1 MILFTYSFCITE
13 VSYSKSRS
21 RENLKW
27 PVETPEN
34 ESSVDISNYIF
45 YQIGENNAFSLFQEN
60 FDIIWKSNVM
70 KILFKFNHKA
80 M

>member
-21 RENLKW
+21 SENLKW
-27 PVETPEN
+27 PVETSEN

-45 YQIGENNAFSLFQEN
+45 YQMGKN
-60 FDIIWKSNVM
+60 FDIIRKWNRM

-80 M
+80 V

>member
-1 MILFTYSFCITE
+1 MVLFTYSFCITE

-27 PVETPEN
+27 PVKTSEN
-34 ESSVDISNYIF
+34 KSSVDISKYIF
-45 YQIGENNAFSLFQEN
+45 YQIGKN
-60 FDIIWKSNVM
+60 FYIIWKSNVM

>member
-1 MILFTYSFCITE
+1 MVLFTYSFCITE

-21 RENLKW
+21 WENLKW
-27 PVETPEN
+27 PVERSEN

-45 YQIGENNAFSLFQEN
+45 YQMGEN
-60 FDIIWKSNVM
+60 FDIIWKSNVL

-80 M
+80 I

>member
-21 RENLKW
+21 SENLKW
-27 PVETPEN
+27 PVETSEN

-45 YQIGENNAFSLFQEN
+45 YQMGKN
-60 FDIIWKSNVM
+60 FDIIWKRNRI

-80 M
+80 V